1 MLVISFSAVTAYTFL
16 MTQVVSNGM
25 TEAYLYGLLILAGFG
40 HVGVFIVLTVYAQA
54 TANFQYYF
62 QTLFLLG
69 FVRTGIG
76 GPIGDALL
84 STGMTGLM
92 NLRPDLELTIRELYG
107 YTTMLGAA
115 VICMTLCSMIRI
127 RRGRRNI

>member
-1 MLVISFSAVTAYTFL
+1 M
-16 MTQVVSNGM
+16 
-25 TEAYLYGLLILAGFG
+25 
-40 HVGVFIVLTVYAQA
+40 LTVYAQA
-54 TANFQYYF
+54 TADFKYYF
-62 QTLFLLG
+62 QTLCLLG

-107 YTTMLGAA
+107 YTTMLGVA
-115 VICMTLCSMIRI
+115 VICLILLAKMTQRPEKTV
-127 RRGRRNI
+127 